1 MSGLSLKA
9 ISFARWQKA
18 KLDEPIANQSFETL
32 DDLDI
37 ESSLFEQAATVWNQH
52 PVPDRNAIAPW
63 IKAFCSRREQLKD
76 DKTDKFQES
85 LTNFITHLWKK
96 TLEEERDTEVQNWL
110 KLAAFVLRNRE
121 IKLGG
126 QG

>member
-1 MSGLSLKA
+1 MESTSRSRSK
-9 ISFARWQKA
+9 R
-18 KLDEPIANQSFETL
+18 DRTL
-32 DDLDI
+32 DK
-37 ESSLFEQAATVWNQH
+37 S
-52 PVPDRNAIAPW
+52 
-63 IKAFCSRREQLKD
+63 FCSRREQLKD